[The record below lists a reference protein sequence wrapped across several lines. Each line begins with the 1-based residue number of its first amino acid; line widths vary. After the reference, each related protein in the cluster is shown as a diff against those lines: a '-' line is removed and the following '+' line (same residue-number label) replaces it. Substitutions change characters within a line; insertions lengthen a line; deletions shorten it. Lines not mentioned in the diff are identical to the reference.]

1 MLFPRERPPSDSTA
15 PPLLASHQL
24 PLPLL
29 LLLQLRL
36 QTVWLLLGEPWL
48 RAAAISLAVA
58 TQVGRESRHPWRATW
73 AWACM
78 IREARQY
85 AGRFFIGPEFVGT
98 LLPPSNTSAPRV
110 CRFLSISTYFANRA
124 AAAAAAFAKYCN

>member
-1 MLFPRERPPSDSTA
+1 VLFPRERPPSDSTA
-15 PPLLASHQL
+15 QPLLASHQL

-36 QTVWLLLGEPWL
+36 QAVWLLLGEPWL

-78 IREARQY
+78 IREARQR
-85 AGRFFIGPEFVGT
+85 AGFLLPCKLVGT
-98 LLPPSNTSAPRV
+98 LLATSAPRV
-110 CRFLSISTYFANRA
+110 CRFLSISY
-124 AAAAAAFAKYCN
+124 FAKYCK

>member
-1 MLFPRERPPSDSTA
+1 VLFPRERPPSDSTA
-15 PPLLASHQL
+15 QPLLASHQL

-78 IREARQY
+78 IREARQR
-85 AGRFFIGPEFVGT
+85 AGFFALQIGRH
-98 LLPPSNTSAPRV
+98 PPCNK
-110 CRFLSISTYFANRA
+110 RA
-124 AAAAAAFAKYCN
+124 ARVPFPLDQLLC

>member
-78 IREARQY
+78 IRERANMR
-85 AGRFFIGPEFVGT
+85 AGF
-98 LLPPSNTSAPRV
+98 LLALNLSAPSFLLATSAPRV
-110 CRFLSISTYFANRA
+110 CRFSYFANRA
-124 AAAAAAFAKYCN
+124 ATAAAAFAKYCN

>member
-78 IREARQY
+78 IREARQR
-85 AGRFFIGPEFVGT
+85 AGFLLPCKLVGT
-98 LLPPSNTSAPRV
+98 LLATSVSSRSV
-110 CRFLSISTYFANRA
+110 TLLSIVN
-124 AAAAAAFAKYCN
+124 